1 MESLPASAPPY
12 APDDAPDAAPAPKVA
27 AAPRPSLLDQV
38 TGHRIVRDMRA
49 SPVPAAATAIL
60 FAVLFARPIER
71 LANDWWNNPEAGH
84 GLLLFPLAVWMLFR
98 TPIRD
103 DAAPNRALGLVLL
116 GGSVLVRYLSALAA
130 EVYTMKLSVLGA
142 VLGLIVFAY
151 GFRQVL
157 RWWLPVTL
165 LWLSIPLPELVTS
178 TLAMPLQLQASQMGA
193 DLLGWRGIPVLL
205 NGNVIMLPGGHSLF
219 VAEACSG
226 LRSLTSLLALS
237 VLLGGMVLQWP
248 LSRVLL
254 VLAAIPIA
262 ILINGFRVFLTGFL
276 VFFVSPEMGAGFMH
290 TTEGWLMFLIA
301 FVFLGI
307 AAWLIGRG
315 ELVAKRFRRSEPDA

>member
-12 APDDAPDAAPAPKVA
+12 APDDAPAAPAPTAVPV
-27 AAPRPSLLDQV
+27 PRPSLVEQF
-38 TGHRIVRDMRA
+38 TGHRIVRDLRA
-49 SPVPAAATAIL
+49 NPVPAAVAAVL
-60 FAVLFARPIER
+60 FAVLFARPMER

-84 GLLLFPLAVWMLFR
+84 GLLLFPLAVWMIFR
-98 TPIRD
+98 TPVRE
-103 DAAPNRALGLVLL
+103 DAEPNAKLGLLLL

-130 EVYTMKLSVLGA
+130 EVYTMKLAVLGA
-142 VLGLIVFAY
+142 ILGLMIFAY
-151 GFRQVL
+151 GFRQLL
-157 RWWLPVTL
+157 RWWLPIVL
-165 LWLSIPLPELVTS
+165 LWLSIPLPELITS
-178 TLAMPLQLQASQMGA
+178 TLALPLQFQASEMGA
-193 DLLGWRGIPVLL
+193 SLLAWRGIPVLL

-237 VLLGGMVLQWP
+237 VLLGGMVLQWAP
-248 LSRVLL
+248 SRILL

-276 VFFVSPEMGAGFMH
+276 VIFVSPEMGEGFMH

-307 AAWLIGRG
+307 AAWIIGRG
-315 ELVAKRFRRSEPDA
+315 ESLFKRFRGGRSDA